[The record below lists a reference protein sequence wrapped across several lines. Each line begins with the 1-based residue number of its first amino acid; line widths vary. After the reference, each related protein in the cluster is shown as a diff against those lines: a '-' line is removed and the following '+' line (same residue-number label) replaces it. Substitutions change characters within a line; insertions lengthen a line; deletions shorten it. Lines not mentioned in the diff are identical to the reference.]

1 MKEDLYVNEK
11 SVFQTHATR
20 VTRSRAR
27 HGVATVLVVAILCL
41 GVSGSALA
49 GDAEE
54 APETPPPTWSG
65 SAGLSYL
72 ATTGNSDTSTLGF
85 DFDLKKIPDPWGL
98 QFTATYLK
106 SDDSGNVTAE
116 RYGAELRGDRKLSER
131 WSVFV
136 SGSAG
141 KDRFAGF
148 DLRAIITAG
157 ANYKML
163 LGPTF
168 LLDFDMG
175 LNWTKENRIGAEDLD
190 YPGALAGVNFAW
202 VPREGTSLSQ
212 KVKYFASFDD
222 TSNWRI
228 FSETAFQS
236 LIAGPFSIKLSY
248 EVRYQNQ
255 PVPGFKETDTTAKA
269 ALVVSF

>member
-1 MKEDLYVNEK
+1 VIKNRSSDSLLTNHTGRRLA
-11 SVFQTHATR
+11 VFL
-20 VTRSRAR
+20 
-27 HGVATVLVVAILCL
+27 VLAAFAI
-41 GVSGSALA
+41 GMAGSALA
-49 GDAEE
+49 YEP
-54 APETPPPTWSG
+54 PETSPPIWSG

-85 DFDLKKIPDPWGL
+85 DFDIKRIPDPWGL

-106 SDDSGNVTAE
+106 SDDNGETTAE

-131 WSVFV
+131 WSIFL

-148 DLRAIITAG
+148 DLRAILSSG
-157 ANYKML
+157 VNYKML
-163 LGPTF
+163 LGPRF

-175 LNWTKENRIGAEDLD
+175 LTWTKENRIADEDLD
-190 YPGALAGVNFAW
+190 FLGAVAGLNFAW
-202 VPREGTSLSQ
+202 VPRKGTSLSQ
-212 KVKYFASFDD
+212 KLQYFPNFDD
-222 TSNWRI
+222 TANWRF

-236 LIAGPFSIKLSY
+236 AIAGPFSVKLSY
-248 EVRYQNQ
+248 EVRYQNE
-255 PVPGFKETDTTAKA
+255 PVPGFKKTDTTAKA